1 MKNSISLCFLFVLIF
16 QGKAQSVIGTT
27 GGEGTVGTMN
37 IYYTVGETAMT
48 TISNDSTTLSQGF
61 HQPYLFTTAIEET
74 FLPGEVT
81 VFPNPTA
88 SILNVQFDGIELR
101 NLSVS
106 LHDFAGRSISYSAVT
121 NANWQIDL
129 SDLSGGIYL
138 LTVTDIENNKLN
150 SFKIFKSN

>member
-1 MKNSISLCFLFVLIF
+1 MKNLISLCFLLVLIF

-27 GGEGTVGTMN
+27 GGEGNAGSMI
-37 IYYTVGETAMT
+37 IYYTVGESATT

-88 SILNVQFDGIELR
+88 SILNVQFDGVDLR

-106 LHDFAGRSISYSAVT
+106 LHDFGGKSISYSAVT
-121 NANWQIDL
+121 SATWQIDL

-138 LTVTDIENNKLN
+138 LTVTDAENNKLN